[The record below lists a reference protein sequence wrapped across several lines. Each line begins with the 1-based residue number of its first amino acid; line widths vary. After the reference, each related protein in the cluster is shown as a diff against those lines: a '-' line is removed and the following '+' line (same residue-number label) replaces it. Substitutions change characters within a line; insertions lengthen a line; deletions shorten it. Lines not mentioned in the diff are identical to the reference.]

1 MWLIYTLPS
10 IKNKKSPVDNHSYIY
25 LRLKS
30 VTSSQIRGGV
40 IMSERTYEAPGPGCW
55 ELDTTHFSKPLSLF
69 SASAIPPGSRRGFME
84 GTARYGLLISHMA
97 NVVIH
102 GFNYSKM
109 VMAFAPDDAPAGP
122 PPEGYFEMPDM
133 VARIEAG
140 VEAIANK
147 LWREDLRIWDED
159 IKPDSIRRNNTL
171 QTINP
176 TDLDI
181 AALID
186 HINDCSENLTEM
198 WYRHHR
204 FTIPSLMPVGLYLAH
219 ASLWGGVTVNE
230 ALALL
235 KGSTPVSL
243 GIAAE
248 DLKSIGKA
256 LNESGFDVTELEG
269 LTAEEAM
276 SKLRAI
282 NESIESS
289 VARYIDLVGYQLTSG
304 YDVTEKYL
312 LEMPEILLANILA
325 AAKILQNEAIPDQ
338 TDVSIIRNKIPL
350 EHQEA
355 FDGMLAEARLINR
368 LRDERGIY
376 NEARGYGLARR
387 AIKEAGARLVADGR
401 LPESELMV
409 FAALDE
415 MSALLNG
422 ATSPTSETLLERQD
436 WYQTKTTDDAPAYI
450 GSEPEPP
457 PPLEALPEKAR
468 LGQMAIGA
476 AIGQVFD
483 PPEVEKREGIEV
495 QGHPVS
501 PGMFEGIAR
510 VIKGPEDFH
519 RIKQGDVLI
528 TKNTAASFNVVLPI
542 IGALV
547 TDRGGQLSHAAIV
560 AREYGIPGIVSTRD
574 ATRQIPDGARVRVDG
589 SSGTVE
595 VLK

>member
-1 MWLIYTLPS
+1 
-10 IKNKKSPVDNHSYIY
+10 
-25 LRLKS
+25 
-30 VTSSQIRGGV
+30 
-40 IMSERTYEAPGPGCW
+40 
-55 ELDTTHFSKPLSLF
+55 
-69 SASAIPPGSRRGFME
+69 
-84 GTARYGLLISHMA
+84 
-97 NVVIH
+97 
-102 GFNYSKM
+102 
-109 VMAFAPDDAPAGP
+109 DAPAGP